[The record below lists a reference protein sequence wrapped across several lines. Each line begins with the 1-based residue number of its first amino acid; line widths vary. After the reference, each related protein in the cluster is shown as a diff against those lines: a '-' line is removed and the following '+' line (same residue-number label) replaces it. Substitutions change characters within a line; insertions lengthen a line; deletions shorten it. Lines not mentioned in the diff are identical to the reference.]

1 MKKKNTLGNQELF
14 CSMVQKYLIS
24 SFQVLFL
31 QPRLK
36 SLFHFQLE
44 FHIAIWGRAIF
55 FLKFLECKLNF
66 PSSST
71 LLHRSLKEI
80 FRSRLKWADWLAPSL
95 RSCELLINNVGGSW
109 IQVSQKTSV
118 VGRELAFRKREQWS
132 GKILKKYKFV
142 SFQRQLKKGS
152 GNIDAKRQTKK

>member
-36 SLFHFQLE
+36 CLFRFQLE
-44 FHIAIWGRAIF
+44 FHIAIWGRAII
-55 FLKFLECKLNF
+55 FLKLLECKLNF

-71 LLHRSLKEI
+71 LLHRSLKEN
-80 FRSRLKWADWLAPSL
+80 FRSKLKWADWLAPSL

-118 VGRELAFRKREQWS
+118 FGRELAFRKREQWS
-132 GKILKKYKFV
+132 GKILKKIWICVFPEAI
-142 SFQRQLKKGS
+142 KKGRW
-152 GNIDAKRQTKK
+152 NYW